1 MSENSVPR
9 YPALQST
16 KYEDYFFHEAEPG
29 VFARKTLGYETTFIL
44 FSKDDL
50 RIASNIVACA
60 LVYVVSD
67 ADIESLLREVWIQ
80 LRYKVPHIACTTH
93 ALDAGEFEFR
103 YTVPASSSD
112 IEKWLA
118 ATLTFDER
126 PQRHLDGMNT
136 LSSTLASYVSTG
148 RYNSELFACP
158 CAEGG
163 YLLSLKSG
171 HHAVDGVGAILL
183 WTQFFDILASL
194 AKGEAFPPPK
204 WGQEV
209 QRLPPALMAVVAGS
223 EEALVETA
231 RKAALLPPFEEPRDD
246 MQWIPKHRVG
256 PGGVSALVTV
266 SREGTAALHRVSKE
280 ERVTVTDVLTGLAVL
295 AQTNAALEDARRRG
309 GSYFN
314 EIASRYLKAQNY
326 IIPISAAARI
336 AMLPEKYQSF
346 DNGMP
351 LLTMETSFVS
361 IPMASIK
368 KAVLPDSVRARVVRN
383 NARSAV
389 SDVIQDVHQVLKSI
403 DYSRDATLTR
413 HARSFDPIPYTLDL
427 VRHTP
432 SLMMLSSIGDVQSFF
447 KKHMRPL
454 SSENE
459 KGIRMKHSLGYGNNQ
474 TAGVL
479 ATASQLDG
487 SLLVNCACGG
497 GDEGA
502 ETMRNFVALFIQYL
516 DQFIGQ
522 DGAAVLSALS
532 VINTQGDDHTKSLK
546 SKL

>member
-1 MSENSVPR
+1 MSKIS
-9 YPALQST
+9 
-16 KYEDYFFHEAEPG
+16 EAWDNR
-29 VFARKTLGYETTFIL
+29 VD
-44 FSKDDL
+44 SKADL
-50 RIASNIVACA
+50 RIASNVVACA
-60 LVYVVSD
+60 QIYVISD
-67 ADIESLLREVWIQ
+67 VDIESLLREVWIQ

-103 YTVPASSSD
+103 YSVPASSSD

-126 PQRHLDGMNT
+126 PQRHLDGLNT
-136 LSSTLASYVSTG
+136 LSSTLVSFVSTG
-148 RYNSELFACP
+148 RYNAELIACP
-158 CAEGG
+158 CTEGG

-171 HHAVDGVGAILL
+171 HHAIDGIGATLL
-183 WTQFFDILASL
+183 YTQLLDILAAL
-194 AKGEAFPPPK
+194 AKGEVFPLPE

-266 SREGTAALHRVSKE
+266 SREGTAALHQVSKA
-280 ERVTVTDVLTGLAVL
+280 ERVTITDVLTGLAVL

-326 IIPISAAARI
+326 IIPIAPAARI

-351 LLTMETSFVS
+351 LLTMESSFAP
-361 IPMASIK
+361 IPMVSIK
-368 KAVLPDSVRARVVRN
+368 KAVFPDSVGARVVRN
-383 NARSAV
+383 DARSAV
-389 SDVIQDVHQVLKSI
+389 SDVIQDVHHVLKSI

-413 HARSFDPIPYTLDL
+413 HASLSFHRVSYIVDL
-427 VRHTP
+427 VQHTP
-432 SLMMLSSIGDVQSFF
+432 SLIMLSSVGDVQSFF
-447 KKHMRPL
+447 KRHMRPL

-459 KGIRMKHSLGYGNNQ
+459 RGVWMKCVFGYGNNQ
-474 TAGVL
+474 TTGL
-479 ATASQLDG
+479 SATASQLNG
-487 SLLVNCACGG
+487 SLLVNCTCGG

-502 ETMRNFVALFIQYL
+502 ETMQTFVALFIRYL

-522 DGAAVLSALS
+522 DGAAILSAFS
-532 VINTQGDDHTKSLK
+532 VVNPQGDDCTKSLK
-546 SKL
+546 TKL